1 MDVRITVP
9 VLVTLAAL
17 VAIGC
22 TQEDDPVADSGCAA
36 TVREASFATEVEQ
49 QIALLDVALVRC
61 RSYETLLDEMRGYP
75 GIVGYELATF
85 VELRCTSTDDDAVR
99 RAPAC
104 AAFVP
109 SSTIVTLPPAELVFI
124 GETLDGRPVELRPD
138 NDTVFV
144 GAYPEVVQRTVDI
157 ATEAGCV
164 AVLEQRDLWAAR
176 AAEPD
181 FGDEASAYANHA
193 QNVALFIGC
202 EFEVLTGPPGAP

>member
-1 MDVRITVP
+1 MRIAVP
-9 VLVTLAAL
+9 AL
-17 VAIGC
+17 VSLTAIIAIGC

-85 VELRCTSTDDDAVR
+85 VELRCASSDDDAVR
-99 RAPAC
+99 GSPAC
-104 AAFVP
+104 AGFTP
-109 SSTIVTLPPAELVFI
+109 SSTTVAAPQAELMFV

-138 NDTVFV
+138 DDTVFV
-144 GAYPEVVQRTVDI
+144 GEYPEVVQRTVDI
-157 ATEAGCV
+157 ASEAGCD

-176 AAEPD
+176 VTEPE
-181 FGDEASAYANHA
+181 FGDEASVYANHA

-202 EFEVLTGPPGAP
+202 EFEVLSGPPTTPP